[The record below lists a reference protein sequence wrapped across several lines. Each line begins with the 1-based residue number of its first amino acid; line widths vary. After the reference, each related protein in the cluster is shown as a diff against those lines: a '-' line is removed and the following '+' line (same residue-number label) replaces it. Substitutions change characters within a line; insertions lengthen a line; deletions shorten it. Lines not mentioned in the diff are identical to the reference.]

1 MKSLNF
7 VKAFFVA
14 MIRIEKMIM
23 IGATARQSGKTEL
36 ASFIIKKFCKQ
47 NKITGIKISTLH
59 QGDASYHGAMN
70 LPMNEKFII
79 EKSIAQNKNKSTDR
93 MMMAGSSET
102 FWVHTK
108 DEFLEDALH
117 QLLPMVDKNSYL
129 VCESNSLR
137 KIAEPDVFIM
147 IKNLKSEIKN
157 SVKDILEKADLTIEF
172 NGNEFINFDLSKIT
186 IKNGSWILE

>member
-1 MKSLNF
+1 
-7 VKAFFVA
+7 
-14 MIRIEKMIM
+14 M

-36 ASFIIKKFCKQ
+36 ASLIINKFCEQ

-93 MMMAGSSET
+93 MMMAGASET
-102 FWVHTK
+102 FWVHSK
-108 DEFLEDALH
+108 EEFLNDALH
-117 QLLPMVDKNSYL
+117 QLLPIIDKTSYI

-147 IKNLKSEIKN
+147 IRNLKSEIKS
-157 SVKDILEKADLTIEF
+157 SVKDILKLADFTIEF
-172 NGNEFINFDLSKIT
+172 NGNEFLNLDLEKVFIEKGKWVY
-186 IKNGSWILE
+186 KN